1 MASELKVDK
10 ISGVT
15 TAGSITVTTGS
26 VTTILQSSLPK
37 AIFGMNL
44 GSSTYAGVA
53 TNELPSNTLNI
64 ASGVDAGTGDAHGN
78 YTTNMAGLENIY
90 PDGVIAANNTQ
101 NVDIGVTTTALLA
114 TQQHDADSSSDVNT
128 YGFTLVFGDLA

>member
-1 MASELKVDK
+1 MTSVLNVD
-10 ISGVT
+10 
-15 TAGSITVTTGS
+15 
-26 VTTILQSSLPK
+26 TIAAKDGTSPVALVKQVAPK
-37 AIFGMNL
+37 AVFGMNL
-44 GSSTYAGVA
+44 GVSTYAGVA

-114 TQQHDADSSSDVNT
+114 TQQHDADTSSDVDT

>member
-10 ISGVT
+10 ITGVT
-15 TAGSITVTTGS
+15 TAGSIDVTTGS
-26 VTTILQSSLPK
+26 VTTNLQSALPS

-44 GSSTYAGVA
+44 ASSTYAGVA
-53 TNELPSNTLNI
+53 TNQLPSNTLNI
-64 ASGVDAGTGDAHGN
+64 ASGTDAGTGDAHGN
-78 YTTNMAGLENIY
+78 YTTNMAGLENVY
-90 PDGVIAANNTQ
+90 PDGIIAANNTQ

-114 TQQHDADSSSDVNT
+114 TQQHDADSSSDVDT